1 MSPLARFSLPLLILP
16 LLGLSAC
23 ATVTGPKVAGKGS
36 CSADELA
43 DYVGRSASARLGDEL
58 MGASGAKVLQWI
70 QPGQMVTMD
79 VRTDRLRVRL
89 GPDNKV
95 VSASCG

>member
-1 MSPLARFSLPLLILP
+1 MTRPALLAVPLLMLA
-16 LLGLSAC
+16 GC
-23 ATVTGPKVAGKGS
+23 ATMEPKVAGKGS

-43 DYVGRSASARLGDEL
+43 DYVGRTATAKLGEEL

-79 VRTDRLRVRL
+79 LRTDRLRVRL

-95 VSASCG
+95 VSISCG

>member
-1 MSPLARFSLPLLILP
+1 MIRPVLLALPLLS
-16 LLGLSAC
+16 LGGC
-23 ATVTGPKVAGKGS
+23 ATTAPQVAGKGS

-43 DYVGRSASARLGDEL
+43 DYAGRPATAKLAEE
-58 MGASGAKVLQWI
+58 MMQASGAKVLQWI

-79 VRTDRLRVRL
+79 FRSDRLRVKL

-95 VSASCG
+95 ASVNCG

>member
-1 MSPLARFSLPLLILP
+1 MTRPALIALPLL
-16 LLGLSAC
+16 LLAGC
-23 ATVTGPKVAGKGS
+23 ATIFEPKVAGKGS

-43 DYVGRSASARLGDEL
+43 DYVGRPATGKLGEEL

-70 QPGQMVTMD
+70 QPEQMVTMD
-79 VRTDRLRVRL
+79 FHGDRVRVKL

-95 VSASCG
+95 ASVSCG

>member
-1 MSPLARFSLPLLILP
+1 MTRPVLLALPLLLVVA
-16 LLGLSAC
+16 GC
-23 ATVTGPKVAGKGS
+23 ATLTAPRVAGKGS

-43 DYVGRSASARLGDEL
+43 DYVGEPATAKLGAEL

-70 QPGQMVTMD
+70 GPGQMVTMD